1 MALRGEAASPKRSP
15 VVATA
20 FFFVVVLL
28 AWAIILVIGLP
39 LAVLVTPPLVLLGG
53 FILPGL
59 TEAHLPFS
67 AAWLIAI
74 ALFASWR
81 RILEMVRDRH
91 PAAVLFAGFLFL
103 LLLLTVRSPDK
114 GQGVRM
120 VVQGGMLLVAAL
132 VFRIGLDHVRREWLL
147 GSAVLTAM
155 ALALPIIWFRLDP
168 GAEID
173 FLASGLAHILIEPV
187 SLDEL
192 LRGYWFQGNNILSA
206 GKSGAVFINANV
218 ASVYLSL
225 HLAGAIGMALY
236 DKRGLLPRFA
246 IPILLIAV
254 LATGS
259 RIGAA
264 TSLMMILVVLLAWR
278 TRMGGATSA
287 LMAVALLLALPI
299 VMPTAARLQ
308 AEVLLSDDRI
318 LLWPLAV
325 QRILDH
331 PLIGGGFGD
340 WEAWLAPRLELFNLW
355 RVLPPHNIVLHLVL
369 WGGVVALAVFG
380 TTVVVLAQGIWR
392 QLRGDYWQCALAVGL
407 MLVVMAVLSH
417 SLFDNFFLFDW
428 HVGPAIG
435 ALVAIMWIPT
445 RRQQQPAPW
454 NKEELVVAPATGPRP
469 ADTPS

>member
-1 MALRGEAASPKRSP
+1 M
-15 VVATA
+15 VATA
-20 FFFVVVLL
+20 LFFVAVLF

-39 LAVLVTPPLVLLGG
+39 LAVLVTPPLVLGAV

-59 TEAHLPFS
+59 TEARLPFS

-81 RILEMVRDRH
+81 RIAEMVRARQ
-91 PAAVLFAGFLFL
+91 PEAVLFAGFLFL

-120 VVQGGMLLVAAL
+120 VVQGGMLLVAAVVL
-132 VFRIGLDHVRREWLL
+132 RIGLDHVRREWLL

-155 ALALPIIWFRLDP
+155 AVALPIIWFRVDP
-168 GAEID
+168 RAEIA

-192 LRGYWFQGNNILSA
+192 LRGYWFQTNNILNA
-206 GKSGAVFINANV
+206 HKSGAVFINANV

-225 HLAGAIGMALY
+225 NLAGAIGLALY
-236 DKRGLLPRFA
+236 DKRSLLPRFA
-246 IPILLIAV
+246 IPILFVAV

-264 TSLMMILVVLLAWR
+264 TSLTMILAVLFARR
-278 TRMGGATSA
+278 TKLGGATYA
-287 LMAVALLLALPI
+287 LVAVALLLALPI
-299 VMPTAARLQ
+299 LIPTAARLR
-308 AEVLLSDDRI
+308 AEVLLHDERI

-340 WEAWLAPRLELFNLW
+340 WEAWLAPRLELFDVW
-355 RVLPPHNIVLHLVL
+355 RVLPPHNIVLHLAL

-380 TTVVVLAQGIWR
+380 TTVVVLARGIMR
-392 QLRGDYWQCALAVGL
+392 QLQGDDQQRALAIGL
-407 MLVVMAVLSH
+407 VLVVMAVLSH
-417 SLFDNFFLFDW
+417 AMFDNFFLFDW

-435 ALVAIMWIPT
+435 ALVALMWIPT
-445 RRQQQPAPW
+445 RRREQPAPARSI
-454 NKEELVVAPATGPRP
+454 KEELPIAPATGPKP
-469 ADTPS
+469 ADTPP